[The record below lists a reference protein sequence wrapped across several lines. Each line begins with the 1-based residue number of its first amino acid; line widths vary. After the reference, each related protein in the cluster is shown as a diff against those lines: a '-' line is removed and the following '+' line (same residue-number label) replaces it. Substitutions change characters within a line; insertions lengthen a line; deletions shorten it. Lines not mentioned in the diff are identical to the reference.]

1 MPDQKSKASA
11 MLGRT
16 YPDKVKRLNRII
28 GETQLIWDEHLVEMT
43 KRKAGNIYLGAG
55 QQAGTSAP
63 AAAGPSGFTKLTSAA
78 KNVGFDQ
85 LGTRPNTVDTT
96 QLPPNQTPEKLQEAF
111 DFKKS
116 IRDNG
121 AALGL
126 SAAELAAIVT
136 FTANDY
142 LYINP
147 ATANSRDWMIGAN
160 EAHDKVDKKNRTE
173 TEDIELQQSLAD
185 AGVTMEQRLAERKHE
200 LDERT
205 SEGALHAGMAMQGLL
220 KLPVWKG
227 SLYRG
232 EVLNKTDFE
241 SRFKA
246 DKRGTKFTPVNPTMR
261 RTAISSASK
270 DRQRAQAFW
279 AVAAAKVERPWVRV
293 LYEIEATNGRDIEM
307 LSVSRHEK
315 EVATLPGA
323 EFTITSVEGEMSKS
337 ILVKCKQRR

>member
-1 MPDQKSKASA
+1 
-11 MLGRT
+11 
-16 YPDKVKRLNRII
+16 
-28 GETQLIWDEHLVEMT
+28 
-43 KRKAGNIYLGAG
+43 
-55 QQAGTSAP
+55 
-63 AAAGPSGFTKLTSAA
+63 
-78 KNVGFDQ
+78 
-85 LGTRPNTVDTT
+85 
-96 QLPPNQTPEKLQEAF
+96 
-111 DFKKS
+111 
-116 IRDNG
+116 
-121 AALGL
+121 
-126 SAAELAAIVT
+126 
-136 FTANDY
+136 
-142 LYINP
+142 
-147 ATANSRDWMIGAN
+147 
-160 EAHDKVDKKNRTE
+160 
-173 TEDIELQQSLAD
+173 
-185 AGVTMEQRLAERKHE
+185 
-200 LDERT
+200 
-205 SEGALHAGMAMQGLL
+205 MAMQGLL